1 MINKNDVLE
10 RVTAIYT
17 GKYKSETQFAKSIS
31 INQKTLNQQLRGE
44 RSLSLDTVLSVL
56 SSNEDISAE
65 WLIRGE
71 GDMFRH
77 AGQHVGDIIGST
89 AVVNHGDG
97 NSIANNDT
105 TNLQS
110 KYLDLL
116 AKKDQQIDRLLSI
129 IEKLGK

>member
-1 MINKNDVLE
+1 M
-10 RVTAIYT
+10 
-17 GKYKSETQFAKSIS
+17 
-31 INQKTLNQQLRGE
+31 
-44 RSLSLDTVLSVL
+44 
-56 SSNEDISAE
+56 
-65 WLIRGE
+65 RGE

-77 AGQHVGDIIGST
+77 AGQHVGDIISST

-105 TNLQS
+105 TTLQS

-129 IEKLGK
+129 IEKLSK

>member
-1 MINKNDVLE
+1 MEELILQRIKEVLRLKGISMSQISSAYGIKQNTFSRQISGE
-10 RVTAIYT
+10 SAL
-17 GKYKSETQFAKSIS
+17 SASSLLSI
-31 INQKTLNQQLRGE
+31 IGFFP
-44 RSLSLDTVLSVL
+44 
-56 SSNEDISAE
+56 DISAE
-65 WLIRGE
+65 WLMRGE

-110 KYLDLL
+110 KYLELL

-129 IEKLGK
+129 IEKLSK

>member
-1 MINKNDVLE
+1 MEELILQRIKEVLRLKGISMSQISSAYGIKQNTFSRQISGE
-10 RVTAIYT
+10 SAL
-17 GKYKSETQFAKSIS
+17 SASSLLSI
-31 INQKTLNQQLRGE
+31 IGFFP
-44 RSLSLDTVLSVL
+44 
-56 SSNEDISAE
+56 DISAE
-65 WLIRGE
+65 WLMRGE

-110 KYLDLL
+110 KYLELL
-116 AKKDQQIDRLLSI
+116 AKKDQQLDRLLSI
-129 IEKLGK
+129 IEKLSK

>member
-1 MINKNDVLE
+1 M
-10 RVTAIYT
+10 
-17 GKYKSETQFAKSIS
+17 ETT
-31 INQKTLNQQLRGE
+31 INQRIKMIVENSGKAITAYAAIIGVSQPTLKSCVDGDNSPRF
-44 RSLSLDTVLSVL
+44 DTLQKIL
-56 SSNEDISAE
+56 IGNPMISAE
-65 WLIRGE
+65 WLMRGE

-105 TNLQS
+105 TTLQS

>member
-1 MINKNDVLE
+1 MKASINE
-10 RVTAIYT
+10 RI
-17 GKYKSETQFAKSIS
+17 GLIISKCNYKSRRAFAES
-31 INQKTLNQQLRGE
+31 INIAPTSLNGVLNGAEPKFSTLNNILIAE
-44 RSLSLDTVLSVL
+44 P
-56 SSNEDISAE
+56 NISAE

>member
-1 MINKNDVLE
+1 MEELILQRIKEVLRLKGISMSQISSAYGIKQNTFSRQISGE
-10 RVTAIYT
+10 SAL
-17 GKYKSETQFAKSIS
+17 SASSLLSI
-31 INQKTLNQQLRGE
+31 IGFFP
-44 RSLSLDTVLSVL
+44 
-56 SSNEDISAE
+56 DISAE
-65 WLIRGE
+65 WLMRGE

-105 TNLQS
+105 TTLQS
-110 KYLDLL
+110 KYLELL

-129 IEKLGK
+129 IEKLSK